1 MGNNMGNYCSK
12 ICNSENDV
20 FEINMKRDR
29 KEDRIKY
36 DKEIDSFN
44 TEHLKEIDESI
55 KYMENLINEKVETR
69 IIEEILDELP

>member
-1 MGNNMGNYCSK
+1 MGNYCSK

>member
-29 KEDRIKY
+29 IKY
-36 DKEIDSFN
+36 DKEIDLFN
-44 TEHLKEIDESI
+44 NKHLKEIDESI

>member
-29 KEDRIKY
+29 IKY
-36 DKEIDSFN
+36 DKEIDLFN
-44 TEHLKEIDESI
+44 NKHLKEIDESI
-55 KYMENLINEKVETR
+55 KYMENLINEKVETK

>member
-12 ICNSENDV
+12 VCNENDDV

-29 KEDRIKY
+29 KEHRIKY
-36 DKEIDSFN
+36 NKEIDSFN
-44 TEHLKEIDESI
+44 NERLKEIDESI
-55 KYMENLINEKVETR
+55 KYMENLINEKVESK

>member
-1 MGNNMGNYCSK
+1 MGGYCSK
-12 ICNSENDV
+12 VCNGKNDV

-44 TEHLKEIDESI
+44 NEHLKEIDESI
-55 KYMENLINEKVETR
+55 KYMENLINEKVELK
-69 IIEEILDELP
+69 IIESMENLYELP